1 VTVRAILTADNHL
14 DPTAINF
21 GPEKYQRKE
30 DFLKCFNEMIEYA
43 KKEKPDLFLMGGDLF
58 DFMRPSNRVRAA
70 VMNDFRMLHESGVR
84 VFAVSGH
91 HDTPKG
97 IEEGTSPL
105 AVYGRSGLMH
115 FFADPTAPE
124 TVTLEVEG
132 CGVTITGVSHNPL
145 HEGGD
150 DPLRHINL
158 DLQGDFN
165 ILLAHCPV
173 QGFSGWT
180 GDEPIIKPSSIPPR
194 VNLLVVGH
202 FHKFQEKKIGNT
214 TIIYPGS
221 TERVDMAE
229 EEDPK
234 GFVWLEFDKD
244 GEISTEFIETSARP
258 CRTIHVQFPDVPKP
272 LEAIETEASKA
283 FERDLILRLRLYGK
297 TTPTA
302 LTGYRR
308 SEVQNFA
315 QGKVFH
321 CFVEDE
327 ELEIKGIERPDLG
340 PRTTPLQE
348 LELYFKKQMETATEE
363 ERSILMDALRM
374 SRDKLQEAGAW

>member
-1 VTVRAILTADNHL
+1 MTVRAILTADNHL

-21 GPEKYQRKE
+21 GPERYQRKE
-30 DFLKCFNEMIEYA
+30 DFLKCFNEMVEFA
-43 KKEKPDLFLMGGDLF
+43 KAEKPDLFLMGGDLF
-58 DFMRPSNRVRAA
+58 DFMRPSNKVRAA
-70 VMNDFRMLHESGVR
+70 VMNDFRMLHEKEVR

-91 HDTPKG
+91 HDTPRG

-105 AVYGRSGLMH
+105 AVYGKSGLMH
-115 FFADPTAPE
+115 FFAAPSAPE
-124 TVTLEVEG
+124 TVSVEVRG
-132 CGVTITGVSHNPL
+132 CKTTITGISHNPL

-150 DPLRHINL
+150 DPLRLINPN
-158 DLQGDFN
+158 LQGDFN
-165 ILLAHCPV
+165 IALAHCPV

-180 GDEPIIKPSSIPPR
+180 GDEPIIRQSSIPPQ
-194 VNLLVVGH
+194 VNLLAVGH
-202 FHKFQEKKIGNT
+202 FHEHQEKKIGNT

-221 TERVDMAE
+221 TERVDIAE
-229 EEDPK
+229 EDQPK

-244 GEISTEFIETSARP
+244 GEISTEFIKTPARP
-258 CRTIHVQFPDVPKP
+258 CKTIRVRFPDSPKP
-272 LEAIETEASKA
+272 LEAIETEASNS
-283 FERDLILRLRLYGK
+283 FERDLILRVQLFGK

-327 ELEIKGIERPDLG
+327 ELEIKGVERPDLG

-348 LELYFKKQMETATEE
+348 LELYFRKQMETAAEE
-363 ERSILMDALRM
+363 DRGILQDALRM

>member
-1 VTVRAILTADNHL
+1 MTVRAILTADNHL
-14 DPTAINF
+14 DPTAMNF
-21 GPEKYQRKE
+21 GPERYQRKE
-30 DFLKCFNEMIEYA
+30 DFLKCFNEMIEFA
-43 KKEKPDLFLMGGDLF
+43 KAEKPDLFLMGGDLF

-70 VMNDFRMLHESGVR
+70 VMNDFRVLHEKGVR

-115 FFADPTAPE
+115 FFADPSSPE
-124 TVTLEVEG
+124 TVTLEVG
-132 CGVTITGVSHNPL
+132 GSKTTITGVSHNPL
-145 HEGGD
+145 HGGGD
-150 DPLRHINL
+150 DPLRLINTS
-158 DLQGDFN
+158 LQGDFN

-180 GDEPIIKPSSIPPR
+180 GDEPIIKPSSIPPN

-202 FHKFQEKKIGNT
+202 FHNHQEKKIGKT
-214 TIIYPGS
+214 MIVYPGS

-229 EEDPK
+229 EDDPK

-244 GEISTEFIETSARP
+244 GEISTEFIKTSARP
-258 CRTIHVQFPDVPKP
+258 CRTIRVQFPEMPKP
-272 LEAIETEASKA
+272 MAAIEREVSKA
-283 FERDLILRLRLYGK
+283 FEKELILRAQIYGK
-297 TTPTA
+297 TSPTG
-302 LTGYRR
+302 LSGYRR
-308 SEVQNFA
+308 SEVQRFS

-321 CFVEDE
+321 CFVEDD
-327 ELEIKGIERPDLG
+327 ELEIKGVDRPDTG
-340 PRTTPLQE
+340 PRMTPLQE
-348 LELYFKKQMETATEE
+348 LESYFKKQMETATEE
-363 ERSILMDALRM
+363 ERGILQDALRM

>member
-1 VTVRAILTADNHL
+1 MILTADNHL

-21 GPEKYQRKE
+21 GPARFRRKE
-30 DFLKCFNEMIEYA
+30 DFLNCFSEVIDYA
-43 KKEKPDLFLMGGDLF
+43 KTEKPDLFLMGGDLF

-70 VMNDFRMLHESGVR
+70 VMNDFRLLHEKGVR
-84 VFAVSGH
+84 MFAVSGH

-105 AVYGRSGLMH
+105 AVYGRSGLVH
-115 FFADPTAPE
+115 FFADPSSPE
-124 TVTLEVEG
+124 TLTLDVGG
-132 CGVTITGVSHNPL
+132 CRTTITGVSHNPL

-150 DPLRHINL
+150 DPLHLMNSNP
-158 DLQGDFN
+158 QGEFN

-180 GDEPIIKPSSIPPR
+180 GDEPIIKPSSIPSS

-202 FHKFQEKKIGNT
+202 FHGHQEKKIGNT
-214 TIIYPGS
+214 RIIYPGS

-229 EEDPK
+229 ETDPK
-234 GFVWLEFDKD
+234 GFVWLEYDND
-244 GEISTEFIETSARP
+244 GEITTELIKTSARP
-258 CRTIHVQFPDVPKP
+258 CKTIRIGFPDTPKP
-272 LEAIETEASKA
+272 LKAIEAEVSKA
-283 FERDLILRLRLYGK
+283 FEKELILRVQLYGK
-297 TTPTA
+297 TTSTA

-308 SEVQNFA
+308 SEVQQFA

-321 CFVEDE
+321 CFVEDD
-327 ELEIKGIERPDLG
+327 ELDIKGMERPNVG

-363 ERSILMDALRM
+363 ERSILQDALRM